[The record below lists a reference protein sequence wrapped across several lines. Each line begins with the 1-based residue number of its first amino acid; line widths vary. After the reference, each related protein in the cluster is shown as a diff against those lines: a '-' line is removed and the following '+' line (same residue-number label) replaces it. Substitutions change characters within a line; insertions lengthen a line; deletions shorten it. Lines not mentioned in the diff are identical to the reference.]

1 MNPNITPDWYKKNL
15 LNGID
20 LATPIYKF
28 MPLKYVLPMIQ
39 NQKLAINRINEWE
52 DVYENFIL
60 KQNYTLSDG
69 TPIDVINQAN
79 GVFGQCWTICPE
91 TDAMWRI
98 YSPEPN
104 YNAIRIKT
112 TVEKLYDALYQSDN
126 NMADTYIGLV
136 LYKAQKDI
144 ETAVLSLSPLDVRDF
159 LSVVVDGA
167 FVKRTEFSHEQEVR
181 IVRILDSEQSTKAGE
196 LLYFP
201 INSQFIE
208 ELCIDPRAN
217 DQITQ
222 QLTNDLINAGA
233 SQNIITKSSLYQFN
247 ANSIVFD

>member
-1 MNPNITPDWYKKNL
+1 MNPHITPYWYKKNL

-20 LATPIYKF
+20 LTAPIYKYL
-28 MPLKYVLPMIQ
+28 PIQYVLSMIQ
-39 NQKLAINRINEWE
+39 NQKLAINRISKWD
-52 DVYENFIL
+52 DVYENYIL
-60 KQNYTLSDG
+60 KQNYTLSNG

-79 GVFGQCWTICPE
+79 GVFGQCWTTCPE

-98 YSPEPN
+98 YSPEPK

-112 TVEKLYDALYQSDN
+112 TAEKLYDTLYQSDN

-136 LYKAQKDI
+136 QYKAQKDI
-144 ETAVLSLSPLDVRDF
+144 ETDVLSLSPLDVRDF
-159 LSVVVDGA
+159 LSVVVKGS
-167 FVKRTEFSHEQEVR
+167 FIKRTEFSHEQEVR

-208 ELCIDPRAN
+208 ELCIDPRADN
-217 DQITQ
+217 RITQ
-222 QLTNDLINAGA
+222 QLTNDLMKAGA